1 MIVKPPFYDEN
12 ALRLEADSDSKDNSP
27 TNLKQASV
35 MTDSYTVPEDL
46 LYTREHEWARLEG
59 SVARVGITEYAAKTL
74 NDVVYLS
81 LPSQGENVKQL
92 STFGTIESIKA
103 VSELYCATLG
113 HREESERQNYET
125 RPELVNQSPYGDGW
139 IVEIDASD
147 LEQEKLALLTPD
159 QYAEFLATLGK

>member
-1 MIVKPPFYDEN
+1 
-12 ALRLEADSDSKDNSP
+12 
-27 TNLKQASV
+27 
-35 MTDSYTVPEDL
+35 MTDSHSVPEDL
-46 LYTREHEWARLEG
+46 LYTREHEWTRLEG

-81 LPSQGENVKQL
+81 LPSEGAKVKQL

-103 VSELYCATLG
+103 VSELYSPLSGTL
-113 HREESERQNYET
+113 RKVNSELQT

-147 LEQEKLALLTPD
+147 LEKEKLALLTSA
-159 QYAEFLATLGK
+159 QYVQFLATLRK

>member
-1 MIVKPPFYDEN
+1 
-12 ALRLEADSDSKDNSP
+12 
-27 TNLKQASV
+27 
-35 MTDSYTVPEDL
+35 MTDSYSVPEDL
-46 LYTREHEWARLEG
+46 LYTREHEWTRLEG
-59 SVARVGITEYAAKTL
+59 SVARIGITEYAAKTL

-81 LPSQGENVKQL
+81 LPSEGAKMKQL

-103 VSELYCATLG
+103 VSELYSPLSGTV
-113 HREESERQNYET
+113 RKVNSELQT

-147 LEQEKLALLTPD
+147 LEKEKLALLTPG